1 MEGSLNLFKTE
12 VFSSNLLPLLTSHL
26 LLLGL
31 FFKVLE
37 SPFLFSTLISEEHRV
52 IEVVLPSPFILLV
65 KRWWQFLANPELD
78 PKSCHRH
85 EVQSS
90 WPKAVLSFT

>member
-1 MEGSLNLFKTE
+1 MKGSLNLFKAE

-37 SPFLFSTLISEEHRV
+37 SPFLLSPLISEEY
-52 IEVVLPSPFILLV
+52 
-65 KRWWQFLANPELD
+65 
-78 PKSCHRH
+78 
-85 EVQSS
+85 
-90 WPKAVLSFT
+90 